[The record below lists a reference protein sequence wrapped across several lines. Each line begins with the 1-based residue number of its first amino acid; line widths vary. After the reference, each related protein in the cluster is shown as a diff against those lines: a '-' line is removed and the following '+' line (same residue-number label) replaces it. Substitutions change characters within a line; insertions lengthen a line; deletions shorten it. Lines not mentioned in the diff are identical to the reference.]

1 MKCPYCGW
9 DNPDEATVCEM
20 CEMPLNLIEKQKPT
34 SVRDSLQ
41 SPTSEQHRQRTY
53 NPRERHLDG
62 IGCPNCGMP
71 MEGCTPLV
79 KTTISSTG
87 GGYGFFSGCCGMV
100 LLGPFGLLCGL
111 KGKRTTSSSQT
122 WWACRKCGKE
132 FLERDTA
139 KEVMDTAIERNA
151 GITFIICLIWEF
163 LFTCYGYNAWVRNI
177 AMLMIIGI
185 WFGIS
190 GISTELT
197 GYTIQQL
204 FTNEERWNFYKRSAL
219 YAIGS
224 FLLGIVIGAKVMQ
237 FLFT

>member
-1 MKCPYCGW
+1 
-9 DNPDEATVCEM
+9 
-20 CEMPLNLIEKQKPT
+20 
-34 SVRDSLQ
+34 
-41 SPTSEQHRQRTY
+41 
-53 NPRERHLDG
+53 
-62 IGCPNCGMP
+62 
-71 MEGCTPLV
+71 
-79 KTTISSTG
+79 
-87 GGYGFFSGCCGMV
+87 MV

-111 KGKRTTSSSQT
+111 KGKHTTSSSQT

-237 FLFT
+237 FLFTWRISYIHFLWKPGKISVAISCRNEVSFTKDINFRFVPGVPV